1 MKITLIYPGIAR
13 ISFNSLGKGGMDR
26 NWINLGL
33 AYIGAYLKENS
44 YDVDLIDLREMNNWA
59 QVEEEIKMGKS
70 DICGLHFNTVNYNNA
85 LRCAQIVKRNGK
97 IVVAGGPHATIAPTE
112 LLTTGFVDYVIVGE
126 GELSFLKLV
135 KAIERNK
142 ISERIIIGERV
153 EDLDSLPFPNRDL
166 YNIPK
171 VIGPV
176 GNFPYLDNGLVI
188 MASRGCPY
196 RCAFCQPLQQKM
208 FGPKIR
214 YRSVE
219 NVIAEV
225 KEVIKKYR
233 VKYISFQDD
242 TFTLRKNW
250 VLDLC
255 RVIREENIQIQWSA
269 QSRVDTFDGELAREM
284 SDAGCV
290 CLFFG
295 FESGSQRILDFLKKD
310 IKVEQS
316 LNVARLCREYGI
328 LIFADYMLGVPT
340 ETGKEV
346 EETYQLIKKIRPEL
360 NSPTYFVPIPG
371 SYLYDY
377 CRKRNLIKIRCYEDF
392 ARNPIGEKIEGINY
406 QILERYKRKMFS
418 CTPKWYHE
426 KHFAKL
432 ALKRWLHLVKL
443 GYIGSAFYEF
453 YGLTVPYRS
462 GIRIRIRDAIRSLK
476 GKK

>member
-1 MKITLIYPGIAR
+1 MKITLIYPGIAW
-13 ISFNSLGKGGMDR
+13 IGFNSLGKGGMDR

-59 QVEEEIKMGKS
+59 QAEEEIKMRKS
-70 DICGLHFNTVNYNNA
+70 NICGIHFNTVNYNNA
-85 LRCAQIVKRNGK
+85 LRCAQIAKRNGK
-97 IVVAGGPHATIAPTE
+97 VVVGGGPHATIAPTE
-112 LLTTGFVDYVIVGE
+112 LLDTGFVDYVITGE
-126 GELSFLKLV
+126 GELSFLKLL
-135 KAIERNK
+135 KDIEGNK
-142 ISERIIIGERV
+142 VNERVIVGERV
-153 EDLDSLPFPNRDL
+153 EDLNSLPFPDRDL
-166 YNIPK
+166 YNIPN
-171 VIGPV
+171 VIGPL

-196 RCAFCQPLQQKM
+196 KCAFCQPLQQKM
-208 FGPKIR
+208 FGSKVQ
-214 YRSVE
+214 YRSVK
-219 NVIAEV
+219 NVITEV
-225 KEVIKKYR
+225 KEVIKRHK

-242 TFTLRKNW
+242 TFTLRKDW

-255 RVIREENIQIQWSA
+255 GAMKRENVQIQWSA
-269 QSRVDTFDGELAREM
+269 QSRVDTFDEELAQKM
-284 SDAGCV
+284 SDVGCV

-295 FESGSQRILDFLKKD
+295 FESGSQKILNFLRKG
-310 IKVEQS
+310 ITVEQS
-316 LNVARLCREYGI
+316 LNVVKLCRKYGI

-340 ETGKEV
+340 ETEREV

-371 SYLYDY
+371 SYLYEY
-377 CRKRNLIKIRCYEDF
+377 CREKDLIKIRSYEDF
-392 ARNPIGEKIEGINY
+392 ARNPVGKKIEGIDY
-406 QILERYKRKMFS
+406 QILERYKRKMLA

-443 GYIGSAFYEF
+443 GYIGSAFCEF
-453 YGLTVPYRS
+453 YGLTVPYHL
-462 GIRIRIRDAIRSLK
+462 GIRTRIRGAIRASR